1 MKRSKRY
8 MALLEKFDRTRKY
21 TLREAIELA
30 KELSTAKFDETIEI
44 HVKLGVDPRKAD
56 QMVRGTVTLPHG
68 TGKERK
74 VLVLTGGEKEKEA
87 LEAGADYVGLDEY
100 IEKIEK
106 GWLDFDA
113 VVATP
118 DAMPRVGKLGRILGP
133 RGLMPNPKTGTVT
146 FDVGRVV
153 REIKKGKIDFKV
165 DRTGVVHAPIGKASF
180 ETDKLYENAIE
191 FLRELQRVR
200 PQAFRGT
207 YMKTVHISSTMG
219 PGIEVDMGD
228 VAEIVR

>member
-8 MALLEKFDRTRKY
+8 MALLERFDRTRKY